1 MQKHGAWM
9 MRENKIPFG
18 ERDGVLLR
26 AFDVDNGLRCG
37 CICPGCRQ
45 PLNAANNG
53 EKVVPHF
60 RHAQSN
66 DCTTGFREGVRRAA
80 VALIVQHKLL
90 LLPTFLDMARV
101 ATSSGRML
109 EEKVELPPVTVT
121 ADSVERFVEL
131 DELRGH
137 AVLHLSGRQLIV
149 RIKMSSKMEH
159 ERYRQLQTFK
169 HSSMEIDLHRL
180 TLEQIND
187 AESFSYAVLQDPSNR
202 SWIRCLRGES
212 LKAVKEQQL
221 QSRASELNA
230 TWLKEQAEREA
241 EEQARQLAIAN
252 EAAEH
257 DLALKTHR
265 ATQAE
270 MAIHLPVQSQDATV
284 NGRSE
289 LIAAT
294 MLKALREWNG
304 KATECKACYLLSPPG
319 SRFCPYCSV
328 DGRGLIE
335 TTVSPDLPATI
346 HKRMYCSAKPSMSV
360 RAARYLVVRPDI

>member
-1 MQKHGAWM
+1 
-9 MRENKIPFG
+9 MRESKIPFG
-18 ERDGVLLR
+18 ERDGTLFR
-26 AFDVDNGLRCG
+26 AFDVENGLRCN

-80 VALIVQHKLL
+80 VALIAQHKQL
-90 LLPTFLDMARV
+90 LLPAFLDMARF
-101 ATSSGRML
+101 ATASGRML
-109 EEKVELPPVTVT
+109 EEKVELPPAVVT

-137 AVLHLSGRQLIV
+137 AALHLSGRQLIV
-149 RIKMSSKMEH
+149 RIKMSSRMEH
-159 ERYRQLQTFK
+159 ERYRQLQALE

-187 AESFSYAVLQDPSNR
+187 ADSFKHAVLQDPSNR

-212 LKAVKEQQL
+212 LKTLKEQQL

-230 TWLKEQAEREA
+230 AWLNEQAEREA
-241 EEQARQLAIAN
+241 EEQVRQLAIAN
-252 EAAEH
+252 KAAEH
-257 DLALKTHR
+257 DLALKAHR
-265 ATQAE
+265 ALQTE
-270 MAIHLPVQSQDATV
+270 MAANQPAQPQDATV

-294 MLKALREWNG
+294 MLKALRDWDG
-304 KATECKACYLLSPPG
+304 KAAECKACYLLSPPG
-319 SRFCPYCSV
+319 SRFCPYCAI

-346 HKRMYCSAKPSMSV
+346 HKRMYCSAKPGMSIK
-360 RAARYLVVRPDI
+360 AAPLLAVRPDI

>member
-1 MQKHGAWM
+1 M
-9 MRENKIPFG
+9 MHENKIPFG
-18 ERDGVLLR
+18 ESDGALFR
-26 AFDVDNGLRCG
+26 AFEVENGLRCN

-66 DCTTGFREGVRRAA
+66 DCTTGFREGVRRSA
-80 VALIVQHKLL
+80 VALIVQHKQLM
-90 LLPTFLDMARV
+90 LPAFLDMVRITTA
-101 ATSSGRML
+101 SGGLL
-109 EEKVELPPVTVT
+109 EEKVELPPVAVT

-149 RIKMSSKMEH
+149 RVKMSSRMEH
-159 ERYRQLQTFK
+159 ERYRQLQALE

-187 AESFSYAVLQDPSNR
+187 ADSFKHAVLQDPSSR
-202 SWIRCLRGES
+202 SWIRCLRGEL
-212 LKAVKEQQL
+212 LKTLKEQQL
-221 QSRASELNA
+221 QSQASELNA
-230 TWLKEQAEREA
+230 TWLKEQAQREA
-241 EEQARQLAIAN
+241 EERARQLAIAN

-270 MAIHLPVQSQDATV
+270 MATHHPTEPQDATV

-294 MLKALREWNG
+294 MLKALRDWSG
-304 KATECKACYLLSPPG
+304 KAAECKACYLLSAPG
-319 SRFCPYCSV
+319 SQFCPYCAV

-335 TTVSPDLPATI
+335 TNVSPDLPATI

-360 RAARYLVVRPDI
+360 KAVPNLVVRPDI

>member
-1 MQKHGAWM
+1 M

-18 ERDGVLLR
+18 EQDGILFR
-26 AFDVDNGLRCG
+26 AFEVENGLRCG

-80 VALIVQHKLL
+80 VALIVQHKQLM
-90 LLPTFLDMARV
+90 LPAFLDVVRITTA
-101 ATSSGRML
+101 SGRML
-109 EEKVELPPVTVT
+109 EERVELPPAPIT
-121 ADSVERFVEL
+121 ADAVERFVEL
-131 DELRGH
+131 DGLRGH
-137 AVLHLSGRQLIV
+137 AILHLSSRQLIV
-149 RIKMSSKMEH
+149 RIKMSSRMEH
-159 ERYRQLQTFK
+159 ERYRQLQALE

-187 AESFSYAVLQDPSNR
+187 ADSFMHAVLQDPSNR
-202 SWIRCLRGES
+202 FWIRYLRGES
-212 LKAVKEQQL
+212 LKTFKEQQL

-241 EEQARQLAIAN
+241 KERARQLAIAN

-265 ATQAE
+265 TMQAE
-270 MAIHLPVQSQDATV
+270 MAAHQPTQPQDATV

-294 MLKALREWNG
+294 MLKALRDWNG
-304 KATECKACYLLSPPG
+304 KASECKACYLLSPPD
-319 SRFCPYCSV
+319 SRFCPYCAV
-328 DGRGLIE
+328 DGRGLIQ

-360 RAARYLVVRPDI
+360 KAAPNLVVRPDI

>member
-1 MQKHGAWM
+1 

-18 ERDGVLLR
+18 ERDGILFR

-80 VALIVQHKLL
+80 VALIVQHKQLM
-90 LLPTFLDMARV
+90 LPAFLDVVRITTAC
-101 ATSSGRML
+101 GRML
-109 EEKVELPPVTVT
+109 EENVELPPAMVT
-121 ADSVERFVEL
+121 ADSVERFVAL

-137 AVLHLSGRQLIV
+137 AVLHLSGRKLIV
-149 RIKMSSKMEH
+149 RIKMSSRMEH
-159 ERYRQLQTFK
+159 ERYRQLQALE

-187 AESFSYAVLQDPSNR
+187 ADSFKHAVLQEPSNR

-212 LKAVKEQQL
+212 LKTLKEQQL

-230 TWLKEQAEREA
+230 AWRNEQAEREA
-241 EEQARQLAIAN
+241 EERARQLAIAN
-252 EAAEH
+252 EASEH

-270 MAIHLPVQSQDATV
+270 MATHHPTQPQDATV

-294 MLKALREWNG
+294 MLKALRDWNG
-304 KATECKACYLLSPPG
+304 KAAECKACHLLSAPS
-319 SRFCPYCSV
+319 SRFCPYCAV

-360 RAARYLVVRPDI
+360 KAAPNLVVRPDF

>member
-1 MQKHGAWM
+1 

-18 ERDGVLLR
+18 ERDGTLFR
-26 AFDVDNGLRCG
+26 AFDVENGLRCN

-80 VALIVQHKLL
+80 VALIAQHKQL
-90 LLPTFLDMARV
+90 LLPAFLDMARF
-101 ATSSGRML
+101 ATASGRML
-109 EEKVELPPVTVT
+109 EEKVELPPVAVT

-131 DELRGH
+131 DGLRGH
-137 AVLHLSGRQLIV
+137 AILHLSGRQLIV
-149 RIKMSSKMEH
+149 RIKMSSRMEH
-159 ERYRQLQTFK
+159 GRYHQLQALE
-169 HSSMEIDLHRL
+169 HSSMEIDLQRL

-187 AESFSYAVLQDPSNR
+187 ADSFMHVVLQDPSNR
-202 SWIRCLRGES
+202 SWIRCLRGET
-212 LKAVKEQQL
+212 LKALSEQRL

-230 TWLKEQAEREA
+230 TWLYEQAAREA

-252 EAAEH
+252 EAAEY
-257 DLALKTHR
+257 DLALKAHR
-265 ATQAE
+265 ARQTK
-270 MAIHLPVQSQDATV
+270 MAANQPALPQDASV
-284 NGRSE
+284 AGRSE

-294 MLKALREWNG
+294 MLKALRDWGG
-304 KATECKACYLLSPPG
+304 KASECKACYMLSPPS
-319 SRFCPYCSV
+319 SRFCPYCAV

-346 HKRMYCSAKPSMSV
+346 HKRMYCSAKPGMSV
-360 RAARYLVVRPDI
+360 KMAPNLIVRPDI

>member
-1 MQKHGAWM
+1 M
-9 MRENKIPFG
+9 MHENKIPFG
-18 ERDGVLLR
+18 ERDGILFR
-26 AFDVDNGLRCG
+26 AFEVENGLSCG

-66 DCTTGFREGVRRAA
+66 DCTTGFLEGVRRAA
-80 VALIVQHKLL
+80 AALIVQHKQL
-90 LLPTFLDMARV
+90 LLPAYLDIARF
-101 ATSSGRML
+101 ATVSGRML
-109 EEKVELPPVTVT
+109 EEKAELPPVAVT

-131 DELRGH
+131 DGMRGH
-137 AVLHLSGRQLIV
+137 AVLQLSGRQLIV
-149 RIKMSSKMEH
+149 RIKMSSRMEH
-159 ERYRQLQTFK
+159 ERYRQLQALE

-187 AESFSYAVLQDPSNR
+187 TDSFMHAVLQDPSNR

-212 LKAVKEQQL
+212 LKTFKEQQL

-265 ATQAE
+265 AMQAE
-270 MAIHLPVQSQDATV
+270 MAAHQPSLPQDATV
-284 NGRSE
+284 AGRSE

-294 MLKALREWNG
+294 MLKALRDWKG
-304 KATECKACYLLSPPG
+304 KAAECKACYLLSPPN
-319 SRFCPYCSV
+319 SSFCPYCAV

-335 TTVSPDLPATI
+335 ITVSPDLPITI
-346 HKRMYCSAKPSMSV
+346 HKRMYCSAKPGISV
-360 RAARYLVVRPDI
+360 KTAPLLVARPDI

>member
-1 MQKHGAWM
+1 M
-9 MRENKIPFG
+9 MHENKIPFG
-18 ERDGVLLR
+18 ERDGALFR
-26 AFDVDNGLRCG
+26 AFEVENGLRCN

-80 VALIVQHKLL
+80 VALIVQHKQL
-90 LLPTFLDMARV
+90 LLPAFHDIARTTT
-101 ATSSGRML
+101 ASGGLL
-109 EEKVELPPVTVT
+109 EEKVELPPVAVT

-131 DELRGH
+131 DGMRGH

-149 RIKMSSKMEH
+149 RVKMSSRMEH
-159 ERYRQLQTFK
+159 ERYRQLQALE

-187 AESFSYAVLQDPSNR
+187 ADSFMHAVLQDPSNR
-202 SWIRCLRGES
+202 SWIRCLRGEA
-212 LKAVKEQQL
+212 LKTLKLQQL

-257 DLALKTHR
+257 DLALKTHC
-265 ATQAE
+265 AMQAE
-270 MAIHLPVQSQDATV
+270 MAAHRQPQPQDATA

-294 MLKALREWNG
+294 MLKALRDWNG
-304 KATECKACYLLSPPG
+304 KAAECKACFLLSAPG
-319 SRFCPYCSV
+319 SRFCTYCAV
-328 DGRGLIE
+328 DGHGLIE

-346 HKRMYCSAKPSMSV
+346 HKRMYCSAKPGMSV
-360 RAARYLVVRPDI
+360 KAAPLLVVRPDI

>member
-1 MQKHGAWM
+1 
-9 MRENKIPFG
+9 MRESKIPFG
-18 ERDGVLLR
+18 ERDGTLFR
-26 AFDVDNGLRCG
+26 AHEVENGLRCN

-53 EKVVPHF
+53 EKVAPHF

-66 DCTTGFREGVRRAA
+66 GCTTGFREGVRRAA
-80 VALIVQHKLL
+80 VALIAQHKQL
-90 LLPTFLDMARV
+90 LLPAFRDVVRIT
-101 ATSSGRML
+101 TTSGRML
-109 EEKVELPPVTVT
+109 EEKAELSHVVVT
-121 ADSVERFVEL
+121 AESVERFVEL
-131 DELRGH
+131 DGLRGH

-149 RIKMSSKMEH
+149 RVKMSSRMEH
-159 ERYRQLQTFK
+159 ERYRQLQVFK

-187 AESFSYAVLQDPSNR
+187 ADSFKHAVLQDPTNR
-202 SWIRCLRGES
+202 SWIRSLRGES
-212 LKAVKEQQL
+212 LKAHKVQQL
-221 QSRASELNA
+221 QSQASEWNA

-241 EEQARQLAIAN
+241 EERARQLVITN

-257 DLALKTHR
+257 GLALKTHR
-265 ATQAE
+265 AMQAE
-270 MAIHLPVQSQDATV
+270 MATYQPPQPQDATV

-294 MLKALREWNG
+294 MLKALGCWSG
-304 KATECKACYLLSPPG
+304 KAAECKACYLLSAPG
-319 SRFCPYCSV
+319 SRFCPYCAV

-346 HKRMYCSAKPSMSV
+346 QKRMYCSAKPGMSIK
-360 RAARYLVVRPDI
+360 AASALVARPNI

>member
-1 MQKHGAWM
+1 MH
-9 MRENKIPFG
+9 ENKIPFG
-18 ERDGVLLR
+18 ERDGALFR
-26 AFDVDNGLRCG
+26 AFEVENGLRCN

-66 DCTTGFREGVRRAA
+66 DCTTGFREGVRRSA
-80 VALIVQHKLL
+80 VALIAQQKQLM
-90 LLPTFLDMARV
+90 LPAFLAVVRITT
-101 ATSSGRML
+101 AGGRML
-109 EEKVELPPVTVT
+109 EEKVELPPVMVT

-149 RIKMSSKMEH
+149 RIKMSSRMEH
-159 ERYRQLQTFK
+159 ERYRQFQALG
-169 HSSMEIDLHRL
+169 HSSIEIDLHRL

-187 AESFSYAVLQDPSNR
+187 ADSFKHAVLQDPSNR

-212 LKAVKEQQL
+212 FKTLTEQQL
-221 QSRASELNA
+221 QSRASKLNA
-230 TWLKEQAEREA
+230 AWLNEQAEREA
-241 EEQARQLAIAN
+241 EERARQLAIAN
-252 EAAEH
+252 EASEL

-270 MAIHLPVQSQDATV
+270 MATHQPPQVQDASV

-294 MLKALREWNG
+294 MLKALRDWNG
-304 KATECKACYLLSPPG
+304 KATECRACYLLSPPG
-319 SRFCPYCSV
+319 SRFCFYCAI
-328 DGRGLIE
+328 DGRGLVK

-346 HKRMYCSAKPSMSV
+346 HKRMYCSAKPGISIKTV
-360 RAARYLVVRPDI
+360 PKLLVRPDT

>member
-1 MQKHGAWM
+1 M
-9 MRENKIPFG
+9 MHENKIPFG
-18 ERDGVLLR
+18 ERDGTLFR
-26 AFDVDNGLRCG
+26 AFEVENGLRCN

-66 DCTTGFREGVRRAA
+66 DCTTGFREGVRRSA
-80 VALIVQHKLL
+80 VALIVQHKQLM
-90 LLPTFLDMARV
+90 LPAFLDVVRITTA
-101 ATSSGRML
+101 SGRML
-109 EEKVELPPVTVT
+109 DETVELPPVMVT

-149 RIKMSSKMEH
+149 RIKMSSRMEH
-159 ERYRQLQTFK
+159 ERYRQLQALE

-187 AESFSYAVLQDPSNR
+187 ADSFKHAVLQDPSNR
-202 SWIRCLRGES
+202 SWIRCFRGES
-212 LKAVKEQQL
+212 LKTLKEQQL

-230 TWLKEQAEREA
+230 AWLKEQAEREA
-241 EEQARQLAIAN
+241 EERARQLAIAN
-252 EAAEH
+252 ETAEH

-270 MAIHLPVQSQDATV
+270 MATHHPTQPQDATV

-294 MLKALREWNG
+294 MLKALHDWNG
-304 KATECKACYLLSPPG
+304 KAAECKACHLLSAPG
-319 SRFCPYCSV
+319 SRFCPYCAV

-360 RAARYLVVRPDI
+360 KAAPLLVVRPDI

>member
-1 MQKHGAWM
+1 M
-9 MRENKIPFG
+9 MHENKIPFG
-18 ERDGVLLR
+18 ERDGALFR
-26 AFDVDNGLRCG
+26 AFEVENGLRCN

-80 VALIVQHKLL
+80 VALIAQHKQL
-90 LLPTFLDMARV
+90 LLPAFLDLARINT
-101 ATSSGRML
+101 ASGQVL
-109 EEKVELPPVTVT
+109 EEQIEFAPALIT
-121 ADSVERFVEL
+121 ADSVKRFVEL
-131 DELRGH
+131 DGLRGH
-137 AVLHLSGRQLIV
+137 AIVRLSNRQLIV
-149 RIKMSSKMEH
+149 RVKISSRVEH
-159 ERYRQLQTFK
+159 ERYRQLQALE

-187 AESFSYAVLQDPSNR
+187 ADSFMNSVLRDPSNR
-202 SWIRCLRGES
+202 SWIRSLRGET
-212 LKAVKEQQL
+212 LKAQREQQL
-221 QSRASELNA
+221 QSRAVELNA
-230 TWLKEQAEREA
+230 IWLEEQAEREA
-241 EEQARQLAIAN
+241 EERAQQLVIAN

-270 MAIHLPVQSQDATV
+270 MAVHRQPRPQDGTA

-289 LIAAT
+289 LIAST
-294 MLKALREWNG
+294 MLKALRDWNG
-304 KATECKACYLLSPPG
+304 KGAECKACYLLSPPG
-319 SRFCPYCSV
+319 SRFCTYCAI

-346 HKRMYCSAKPSMSV
+346 HKRMYCSAKPDMSV
-360 RAARYLVVRPDI
+360 KTAPLLVVRPDI

>member
-1 MQKHGAWM
+1 MH
-9 MRENKIPFG
+9 ENKIPFG
-18 ERDGVLLR
+18 ERDGALFR
-26 AFDVDNGLRCG
+26 AFEVENGLRCN

-66 DCTTGFREGVRRAA
+66 DCTTGFREGVRRSA
-80 VALIVQHKLL
+80 VALIVQHKQLM
-90 LLPTFLDMARV
+90 LPTFLDMVRITTA
-101 ATSSGRML
+101 SGRML
-109 EEKVELPPVTVT
+109 EEKVELPPVMVT

-149 RIKMSSKMEH
+149 RIKMSSRMEH
-159 ERYRQLQTFK
+159 ERYRQLQALE

-187 AESFSYAVLQDPSNR
+187 ADSFKHAVLQDPSNR

-212 LKAVKEQQL
+212 LKTLKEQQL

-230 TWLKEQAEREA
+230 AWLNEQAEREA
-241 EEQARQLAIAN
+241 EERARQLAIAN
-252 EAAEH
+252 EASEH

-270 MAIHLPVQSQDATV
+270 MATHHPTQPQDATV

-294 MLKALREWNG
+294 MLKALHDWNG
-304 KATECKACYLLSPPG
+304 KAAECKACHLLSAPG
-319 SRFCPYCSV
+319 ARFCPYCAV

-346 HKRMYCSAKPSMSV
+346 HKRMFCSAKPSMSV
-360 RAARYLVVRPDI
+360 KAAPNLVVRPDI